1 MKKTKIIILD
11 VSILILVALCDQ
23 CTKFLAV
30 LHLKNQPPIVIIEG
44 VLELRYLE
52 NVGAAF
58 GLLPNQKF
66 FFVFIAIIFLCAI
79 AFFLS
84 RTPADKKY
92 NRLHVLLVMIAGGAI
107 GNNMIDR
114 LRLNYV
120 IDFIFVPV
128 VRLFGQPFPIFNVA
142 DIFITVPTVILII
155 LMIFVYKDTDFE
167 FLSFKPR
174 KYREYK

>member
-1 MKKTKIIILD
+1 MKKAKIIIWD
-11 VSILILVALCDQ
+11 VIILVLVVLSDQ
-23 CTKFLAV
+23 YTKYLAV
-30 LHLKNQPPIVIIEG
+30 LHLKNQPPIVIIED

-66 FFVFIAIIFLCAI
+66 FFVFIAIIFLCVI

-92 NRLHVLLVMIAGGAI
+92 NGLHILLVMIAGGAI

-142 DIFITVPTVILII
+142 DIFITVPTLILII